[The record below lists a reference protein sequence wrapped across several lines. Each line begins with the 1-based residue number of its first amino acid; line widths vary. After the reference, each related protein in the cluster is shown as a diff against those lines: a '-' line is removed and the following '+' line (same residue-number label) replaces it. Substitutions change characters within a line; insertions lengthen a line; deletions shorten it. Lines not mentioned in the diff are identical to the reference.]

1 MTAPAPL
8 RIAGLD
14 LSTKRVGFAAPDGEL
29 LSISAHAGAEDPYR
43 RLHELGREIE
53 RAFRLRPP
61 LPDLVVV
68 EGYSLGMFGGGI
80 LSKIRLG
87 EIGGIVRTRLFE
99 LGVAFVD
106 VPPSS
111 LKRFAC
117 SNGNAKKEQMIARAI
132 ELGARGNV
140 NDDEADAFHL
150 RRMGRAANGLEGP
163 LADHELDSI
172 GNAGVSW

>member
-1 MTAPAPL
+1 M
-8 RIAGLD
+8 RIVGLD
-14 LSTKRVGFAAPDGEL
+14 LSTKRVGLAAADGEL
-29 LSISAHAGAEDPYR
+29 VSISAHAGAEDPYR

-53 RAFRLRPP
+53 RGLRLRPP
-61 LPDLVVV
+61 APDLVVV

-99 LGVAFVD
+99 MGVRFVD

-111 LKRFAC
+111 VKRFATG
-117 SNGNAKKEQMIARAI
+117 NGNAKKEQMVSRAI

-150 RRMGRAANGLEGP
+150 RRMGRAANGLEGD
-163 LADHELDSI
+163 LLGHELDAI
-172 GNAGVSW
+172 ANAGISW

>member
-1 MTAPAPL
+1 M

-14 LSTKRVGFAAPDGEL
+14 LSTKRVGFAGPDGDL
-29 LSISAHAGAEDPYR
+29 ISIAAHAGADDPYR

-68 EGYSLGMFGGGI
+68 EDYVLASPGRVSL
-80 LSKIRLG
+80 IRLG

-99 LGVAFVD
+99 MN
-106 VPPSS
+106 VPIVLVKPST
-111 LKRFAC
+111 LKRFATG
-117 SNGNAKKEQMIARAI
+117 NGNADKYRMMERAI
-132 ELGARGNV
+132 ELGARGSV

-150 RRMGRAANGLEGP
+150 RRIGRAAHGLEGW
-163 LADHELDSI
+163 LEDFERDAI
-172 GNAGVSW
+172 GNAGISW

>member
-1 MTAPAPL
+1 MTPAPL

-14 LSTKRVGFAAPDGEL
+14 LSTKRVGFAMPEGEL
-29 LSISAHAGAEDPYR
+29 FSIVAHAGAEDPYR

-53 RAFRLRPP
+53 RRLRLHPP
-61 LPDLVVV
+61 FPDLVVV
-68 EGYSLGMFGGGI
+68 EGYSLAVFGTGI
-80 LSKIRLG
+80 VSKIRLG

-99 LGVAFVD
+99 LDVPFVD

-111 LKRFAC
+111 LKRF
-117 SNGNAKKEQMIARAI
+117 SVGNGNAKKEQMVARAI

-150 RRMGRAANGLEGP
+150 RRMGRAANGLEGS
-163 LADHELDSI
+163 LLDHELDAI
-172 GNAGVSW
+172 ANAGISW

>member
-14 LSTKRVGFAAPDGEL
+14 LSTKRVGFAGPDPGDL
-29 LSISAHAGAEDPYR
+29 VSISAHAGADDPYR

-61 LPDLVVV
+61 LPDLVVIEDYV
-68 EGYSLGMFGGGI
+68 LASPGRISL
-80 LSKIRLG
+80 IRLG

-99 LGVAFVD
+99 LD
-106 VPPSS
+106 VPFVLVKPSS
-111 LKRFAC
+111 VKRFATG
-117 SNGNAKKEQMIARAI
+117 NGNADKFRMIDRAI

-150 RRMGRAANGLEGP
+150 RRMGRAANGLESP
-163 LADHELDSI
+163 LVDHELDAI
-172 GNAGVSW
+172 ANAGVSW

>member
-1 MTAPAPL
+1 MNVV
-8 RIAGLD
+8 GLD
-14 LSTKRVGFAAPDGEL
+14 LSTKRVGFAAADGEL
-29 LSISAHAGAEDPYR
+29 FSISAHAGAEDPYR
-43 RLHELGREIE
+43 RLHELERELVRTI
-53 RAFRLRPP
+53 RLRPP
-61 LPDLVVV
+61 APDLVAI
-68 EGYSLGMFGGGI
+68 EGYSLGMIPGGGI

-99 LGVAFVD
+99 LGIPFVD

-111 LKRFAC
+111 VKRFATG
-117 SNGNAKKEQMIARAI
+117 NGNAKKEQMVSRAI

-150 RRMGRAANGLEGP
+150 RRMARAANGLEGQ
-163 LADHELDSI
+163 LLDHELDAI